1 MNASKNHLKSRFLIW
16 TSRPLRQSPGMLA
29 SIYFW
34 KGEDNTIQPKQLILF
49 MILLCVLK
57 PPGGS
62 LKLLKKT
69 YFCVMLYFFFQKDS
83 PSPSLSFPGLVYSFH
98 SSSALYQIVSPI
110 TFKYLHKLLT
120 KTNICKKVVFVNKI
134 PGWNILFNFLAHC
147 IIGSVTSLWTLMS
160 VCLFVGRLVSRP
172 INVSEKADY
181 TSSTVANLLYKP
193 HKM

>member
-1 MNASKNHLKSRFLIW
+1 MRVKAPWRQFKVVEKNIFLC
-16 TSRPLRQSPGMLA
+16 
-29 SIYFW
+29 
-34 KGEDNTIQPKQLILF
+34 DVILF
-49 MILLCVLK
+49 FSKGM
-57 PPGGS
+57 
-62 LKLLKKT
+62 
-69 YFCVMLYFFFQKDS
+69 FQKDS
-83 PSPSLSFPGLVYSFH
+83 PSPSLSFTGLVYSFH